1 MHNGLK
7 IILLPLLIVFTLTVP
22 PFTQPA
28 HTREL
33 SQTPIAK
40 SFDPERSAAPP
51 VYGYRIVNAYP
62 HDPGAF
68 TQGLIYHNG
77 FLYEGTGLHG
87 RSSLRK
93 VALETGK
100 VLKRRNLPEKYFGEG
115 IAICGN
121 RLIQLTYQS
130 KIGFIYDLD
139 LRPVGSFSYPFEGWG
154 LTCDGKHLV
163 LSDGTATLRRL
174 DARIFKI
181 VKQITVTDQ
190 GRPVFHLNELEFV
203 KGEIFANIWKSD
215 LIARI
220 SPETGQVTGW
230 IDLAGM
236 ARLARAATAGMDPA
250 GPGKDSK
257 ILPDAAIDVLNG
269 IAYDERGDRLFV
281 TGKFWPK
288 LFEIKLDK

>member
-7 IILLPLLIVFTLTVP
+7 IILLPLLIVFALTVP

-40 SFDPERSAAPP
+40 SFDPARSGAA

-68 TQGLIYHNG
+68 TQGLVYHNG
-77 FLYEGTGLHG
+77 YLYEGTGLRG

-154 LTCDGKHLV
+154 LTCDGSHLI

-174 DARIFKI
+174 DARTFRI
-181 VKQITVTDQ
+181 VKQITVTDR
-190 GRPVFHLNELEFV
+190 GKPVRHLNELEFV

-288 LFEIKLDK
+288 LFEIKLEK